1 MEDRGEIP
9 AVVIFGDYY
18 QLPPP
23 TLGAIDSL
31 LNQGKNRM
39 PQNASQ
45 QFINLGRMT
54 VELTKKWD
62 KMKNRN
68 SF

>member
-9 AVVIFGDYY
+9 AVVIFGDDY

-54 VELTKKWD
+54 VELTKK
-62 KMKNRN
+62 KRQNEE
-68 SF
+68 